1 MRRKKEQDFLV
12 KSNIC
17 NIIESTEKDRHF
29 LLSELARQ
37 SNEVDQLQNG
47 KIFTVDVD
55 KVEGYWN
62 TSDPKMPKY
71 DDVHRPARCSFVQT
85 YRYSVGAKICIKIC

>member
-17 NIIESTEKDRHF
+17 SIIESTEKDRHY

-37 SNEVDQLQNG
+37 SNEVNQLQNG
-47 KIFTVDVD
+47 KIFIDHEAYIDVKAD
-55 KVEGYWN
+55 
-62 TSDPKMPKY
+62 
-71 DDVHRPARCSFVQT
+71 QT
-85 YRYSVGAKICIKIC
+85 GN